1 MDERMT
7 GEFRMSERGDLTPL
21 DIRYQEFRQGLR
33 GYSVAEVREY
43 LGRVADV
50 QTALIEENERLR
62 SHIRDLE
69 AELAKS
75 KEGEAELKRAVVAAE
90 RIAREIK
97 AQAEREAELIKRETE
112 SERQAALQELIDQMK
127 RIKAD
132 IEQVRNERDLF
143 VGQFRALLEGYMS
156 SLDRF
161 KR

>member
-1 MDERMT
+1 MDKRAT
-7 GEFRMSERGDLTPL
+7 GEFGKSDWGELTPL
-21 DIRYQEFRQGLR
+21 DIRYQEFRMALR
-33 GYSVAEVREY
+33 GYSVPEVREY
-43 LGRVADV
+43 LAQVADM

-62 SHIRDLE
+62 SRIRELE

-75 KEGEAELKRAVVAAE
+75 REGEAELKRAVVAAE

-127 RIKAD
+127 RIKND

-143 VGQFRALLEGYMS
+143 VGQFRALLEGYLA
-156 SLDRF
+156 SLDRY